1 MKAIMLAAGLA
12 LAPGLALAQQQQIE
26 ILTLPTGSVASGAGT
41 AIASI
46 VSQKTQLR
54 MLPVAYAGPQVMV
67 PFVDSGKSAFV
78 LLNVQ
83 DSRQAYEGE
92 KPNYQQKHRNLR
104 LVSVGYENIIGP
116 VATQKSGIK
125 TGAEMKG
132 RSVAAAFTAH
142 QTCRD
147 LSNAVL
153 ANLKMTASDINA
165 VPVASVVPGVQA
177 LGSGRADASP
187 CVAVGMS
194 AVKEVNINS
203 PLRFIS
209 IDPAPDAIGRAREA
223 FPGLRAVKLAPG
235 SYDGVAEETW
245 AFGYDFYL
253 VSNASASDDMVYQVV
268 KTIWES
274 LPELEKV
281 NPVFSLWH
289 QKRMSDA
296 DVTLPYHPG
305 AIKFFKEK
313 GMWTPEAQKMTDALL
328 K

>member
-1 MKAIMLAAGLA
+1 MKAVLLSASLV
-12 LAPGLALAQQQQIE
+12 LAPGLAVAQQQLE
-26 ILTLPTGSVASGAGT
+26 ILTLPTGSVASGVGT
-41 AIASI
+41 ALASVI
-46 VSQKTQLR
+46 SQKTALR

-67 PFVDSGKSAFV
+67 PFVNSGKSAFV

-83 DSRQAYEGE
+83 DSRQAFEGE
-92 KPNYQQKHRNLR
+92 KPNYQEKNRNLR
-104 LVSVGYENIIGP
+104 LVSVGYENVIGP

-125 TGAEMKG
+125 SGADMKG
-132 RSVAAAFTAH
+132 RAVAAAFTAH

-153 ANLKMTASDINA
+153 ANLKMSASDVKA
-165 VPVASVVPGVQA
+165 VPVASVVPGVKA
-177 LGSGRADASP
+177 LADGRADASP
-187 CVAVGMS
+187 CVATGMS
-194 AVKEVNINS
+194 VVKEVNIQA
-203 PLRFIS
+203 PLRFVS
-209 IDPAPDAIGRAREA
+209 IDPSAEAMKRARDA
-223 FPGLRAVKLAPG
+223 FPGLRPVKLAAG
-235 SYDGVAEETW
+235 SHDGVTEDAW

-253 VSNASASDDMVYQVV
+253 VTHAQASDDMVYQVV

-281 NPVFSLWH
+281 NPVFASWP
-289 QKRMSDA
+289 QKRMADA

-313 GMWTPEAQKMTDALL
+313 GVWTADAQKLTDSLL

>member
-1 MKAIMLAAGLA
+1 MKAIMLAAGLM
-12 LAPGLALAQQQQIE
+12 LAPGLALAQQQIE

-116 VATQKSGIK
+116 MATQKSGIK

-132 RSVAAAFTAH
+132 RSVAATFTAH

-153 ANLKMTASDINA
+153 ANLRMTASDINA

-177 LGSGRADASP
+177 LGNGRADASP

-209 IDPAPDAIGRAREA
+209 IDPAPDAVKRAREA

-274 LPELEKV
+274 LPDLQKI

-313 GMWTPEAQKMTDALL
+313 GMWTEEAQKATDALL